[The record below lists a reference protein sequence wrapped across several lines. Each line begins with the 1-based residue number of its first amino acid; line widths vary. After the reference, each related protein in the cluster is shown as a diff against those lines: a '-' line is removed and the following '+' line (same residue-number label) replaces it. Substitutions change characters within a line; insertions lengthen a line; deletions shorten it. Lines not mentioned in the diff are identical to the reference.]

1 MSVTAMLGL
10 PTELGLP
17 QLMTHEMA
25 NANVHP
31 AWGWIRGFIHF
42 NSGFLAATSLLLLI
56 VG

>member
-1 MSVTAMLGL
+1 MLGL